1 VTARAEPWR
10 DPPDDEGE
18 LERRLSDPTPALQ
31 DALRRC
37 PGDIIVLGAG
47 GKMGPSLARMARR
60 AVDALG
66 DGRRVLAVSRWS
78 SASTEH
84 ALRDAGVETISADLL
99 DRDAV
104 ARLPD
109 APNVVYMAGQKFGTT
124 DAPWLTWAA
133 NAVVP
138 AWCAERYAESRIVA
152 FSTGNVYPL
161 VPVSSGGARESHPLA
176 TNGEYG
182 ASCVARERV
191 FEWRSRARGTRVA
204 LVRLNYAVD
213 LRYGVLVDVARRVAA
228 GEPVDLT
235 MGWANVIWQGD
246 ANERALRL
254 LEHAAA
260 PPLAVNVT
268 GADAVRIRDVALRL
282 GTLLGREPR
291 FTGQEAPDALLSD
304 ASLSTRLLGTV
315 RVVTDQLVEWV
326 AHWIARGG
334 PLLGKPTHFEARDGR
349 Y

>member
-1 VTARAEPWR
+1 MTGRAEPWR
-10 DPPDDEGE
+10 DPPDDEAE
-18 LERRLSDPTPALQ
+18 LERRLSDPTPALCET
-31 DALRRC
+31 LRRC
-37 PGDIIVLGAG
+37 PGDIVVLGAG

-60 AVDALG
+60 AAQSLD
-66 DGRRVLAVSRWS
+66 DGRRVIAVSRWS
-78 SASTEH
+78 SAAAEG
-84 ALRDAGVETISADLL
+84 ALRDAGVETIAADLF
-99 DRDAV
+99 DREAV
-104 ARLPD
+104 SRLPD

-138 AWCAERYAESRIVA
+138 AWCAERYAGSRIVA

-161 VPVSSGGARESHPLA
+161 VPVGSGGAREDHPLA

-191 FEWRSRARGTRVA
+191 FEWASRTHGTRVA

-213 LRYGVLVDVARRVAA
+213 LRYGVLVDVARRVAN
-228 GEPVDLT
+228 GEPVDVT

-254 LEHAAA
+254 LEHCAS

-268 GADAVRIRDVALRL
+268 GTDAVRIRDVASRF
-282 GTLLGREPR
+282 GQLLGCTPR
-291 FTGQEAPDALLSD
+291 FTGSEAPDALLSD
-304 ASLSTRLLGTV
+304 ASLSQRMLGSV

-326 AHWIARGG
+326 AHWNARGG

>member
-1 VTARAEPWR
+1 VSAGAEPWR
-10 DPPDDEGE
+10 APPDDEAE
-18 LERRLSDPTPALQ
+18 LERRLSDPTPALL

-37 PGDIIVLGAG
+37 PGDIVVLGAG

-60 AVDALG
+60 AVEALG
-66 DGRRVLAVSRWS
+66 DGRRVIAVSRWS
-78 SASTEH
+78 SAPAER
-84 ALRDAGVETISADLL
+84 ALRDAGVETIAADLF
-99 DRDAV
+99 DREAV

-109 APNVVYMAGQKFGTT
+109 APNVVYMAGQKFGTS

-161 VPVSSGGARESHPLA
+161 VPVASRGATEDHPLA
-176 TNGEYG
+176 TSGEYG

-191 FEWRSRARGTRVA
+191 FEWSSRTRGTPVA

-228 GEPVDLT
+228 GEPVDVT
-235 MGWANVIWQGD
+235 MGFANVIWQGD

-254 LEHAAA
+254 LEHCAS
-260 PPLAVNVT
+260 PPLALNVT
-268 GADAVRIRDVALRL
+268 GADTIRIRDVAARI
-282 GTLLGREPR
+282 GALLGREPR
-291 FTGQEAPDALLSD
+291 FTGAEAPDALLSD
-304 ASLSTRLLGTV
+304 ASRSERLLGSV